1 MDKSNCSTFS
11 VPGAMTDMT
20 ILSTPLPQA
29 ASTATE
35 RSYSGGLSST
45 QKHELLETSEK
56 HMKTDKDLASIGEDR
71 MSSADSSLGIIASDL
86 LRDAQREPL
95 VDTNQDLSISLAE
108 TLNPNIDAQR
118 EPLVDTNQDL
128 SISLAETLNPNTS
141 LLDENINSGLVSLG
155 TNINHIVTEVKTIQE
170 KLDQINMSVSLQDDE
185 HHLIPLKDLNQLKE

>member
-108 TLNPNIDAQR
+108 TLNPNID
-118 EPLVDTNQDL
+118 
-128 SISLAETLNPNTS
+128 
-141 LLDENINSGLVSLG
+141 ENINSGLVSLG